1 MKEILKKYNLPI
13 VFVLTYIF
21 GCILSM
27 LIKNT
32 SLELISL
39 YSEMFFLVVVFI
51 YGMIYNFFMYA
62 KLNFGGSLI
71 YTICSAVIYFFSMV
85 ILLIFMIP
93 IEGVINDAYDNF
105 GFLLVY
111 FGTSFTLAIFLVYI
125 IPLVLSSIYKK
136 VMYVAKNEDREK

>member
-39 YSEMFFLVVVFI
+39 YNEMFFLVVVFI

-62 KLNFGGSLI
+62 KLNFGESLI

-125 IPLVLSSIYKK
+125 MPLVLSSIYKK
-136 VMYVAKNEDREK
+136 VMHVAKNEDREK